1 MWNKIIALTVLSVF
15 LTVPLS
21 AQNYNRRNR
30 GRIVTTRQQE
40 KTTQKKTTETT
51 TKKTAQDKKK
61 KADPVS
67 PASKFD
73 PQKPVL
79 TQSQID
85 GVMNDQ
91 IRQRLLE
98 IKVPAKLPG
107 FEEDAEDDDEEED
120 KKADKKEED
129 KQEKGTLISR
139 LDLAIVLAHYSSLL
153 GNFEL
158 CEVSNIRPEWYLQ
171 YQAELRK
178 FGPIINEMTIAVRA
192 QSKERYSAGV
202 KKFKAHQ
209 EECLKFLKQK
219 PPRLTR
225 EQHQALAEKNS
236 KIRLENYLKQLKAER
251 EAAAKRRQELLK
263 KSQTQTKQKSPT
275 QQNQKK

>member
-15 LTVPLS
+15 LTVPLA
-21 AQNYNRRNR
+21 AQNYNRRTR

-51 TKKTAQDKKK
+51 TKKSAQDKKK
-61 KADPVS
+61 KTDPAG

-98 IKVPAKLPG
+98 ITVPAKLPG

-158 CEVSNIRPEWYLQ
+158 CEVSNIRQEWYLQ

-178 FGPIINEMTIAVRA
+178 FGPIINEMTIAVRT
-192 QSKERYSAGV
+192 QSKERYRAAV
-202 KKFKAHQ
+202 KKFKEHQ
-209 EECLKFLKQK
+209 EECQKFLKQK

-225 EQHQALAEKNS
+225 EQHQALVTKNS
-236 KIRLENYLKQLKAER
+236 KIRLQNYLKQLQAER
-251 EAAAKRRQELLK
+251 EAAAKRRQEMLK
-263 KSQTQTKQKSPT
+263 QQQQKNQPKKPT
-275 QQNQKK
+275 PAGK